1 MSNALRDFARKAL
14 ETKRLGFADLRRL
27 QRDILPQRL
36 TTREEAELLLG
47 IDRALARAD
56 RDWSNYLVRAVGQ
69 FVVWGSEPIGH
80 VDQRK
85 VEWLLAALSAAR
97 RKTAAAIIRDITRER
112 PQLDH
117 PLRLP
122 AQRRTAA
129 TAEDLHAG
137 GAEGLPNPLEP
148 AGCEQH
154 TAEPTFGPAM
164 PVPPPAA
171 MVSFE
176 DGSPRP
182 G

>member
-1 MSNALRDFARKAL
+1 MSNALRDFASKAL

-36 TTREEAELLLG
+36 TTREEAELLLA
-47 IDRALARAD
+47 IDGALVRAD
-56 RDWSNYLVRAVGQ
+56 RDWSNYLVSAVGQ

-80 VDQRK
+80 VNQSK
-85 VEWLLAALSAAR
+85 VEWLLAALSTAR
-97 RKTAAAIIRDITRER
+97 RKTAAAIIRDVTREA

-117 PLRLP
+117 PLRMP
-122 AQRRTAA
+122 AQPREKAA
-129 TAEDLHAG
+129 QELDAG
-137 GAEGLPNPLEP
+137 RAEGSPNPSAP
-148 AGCEQH
+148 AGCEQN
-154 TAEPTFGPAM
+154 TAEPTFGPAT
-164 PVPPPAA
+164 PLPPPAA